1 MHSIKKNIQ
10 QEEEDKN
17 TYENRCFIFLSIM
30 IIFNYNRGKN
40 MEEDLIKEETKKDNI
55 LIIVGIIIL
64 VIIAVVIVFYKLNKN
79 NTKKANS
86 NTVTISDDIS
96 TTLDDTQIDKN
107 TEKKGNTV
115 YIYAKG
121 YADIAPIAFTYD
133 CKSENCEII
142 TTEKGIIL
150 YDDNNVKYREL
161 TQYEYEQIYNQE
173 ISPSGEKLDSGDFKK
188 IEPYKKLLR
197 FLAMMIVVIAVT
209 LIFVMF
215 WRDNYNE
222 GIVFPF
228 YYKGHWLVGAFYAF
242 FFLTFSHIYGGM
254 SYGYLKNTNIIFSQI
269 LALLC
274 TNIVIYLEIVL
285 LSARFV
291 KVVPMFELTVIEAA
305 FLSIST
311 CIIDRLFKTLFPP
324 HKITVLYQ
332 EYDPSELL
340 RKVKTRKD
348 RYRIQETVDV
358 NREWDELICIIDKCE
373 SILVYDVHS
382 ELRNKIVKYCYEKDI
397 RLYVT
402 PKISDILIR
411 SSDNIHL
418 FDTPLMLL
426 RNNGLNFE
434 QRILKRLLDVI
445 VSLVVIIVTSPIMAI
460 IALAIKL
467 YDGGPVFFKQKRCT
481 LDGKVFEIHKFR
493 SMIVD
498 AEKEGISIPA
508 TDKDPRITPVGN
520 VIRMTRLD
528 ELPQVFD
535 ILIGNMS
542 IVGPRPERVEH
553 VEKYTKEVPE
563 FAYRLKVK
571 GGLTGYAQIYGKY
584 NTTAYDK
591 LRLDLMYI
599 ENYSLMLD
607 IKLILMTIRVMFS
620 KDSTEGIDVAKE
632 NENLKQELLEEIRQE
647 NSDTPE
653 K

>member
-1 MHSIKKNIQ
+1 
-10 QEEEDKN
+10 
-17 TYENRCFIFLSIM
+17 
-30 IIFNYNRGKN
+30 
-40 MEEDLIKEETKKDNI
+40 
-55 LIIVGIIIL
+55 
-64 VIIAVVIVFYKLNKN
+64 
-79 NTKKANS
+79 
-86 NTVTISDDIS
+86 
-96 TTLDDTQIDKN
+96 
-107 TEKKGNTV
+107 
-115 YIYAKG
+115 
-121 YADIAPIAFTYD
+121 
-133 CKSENCEII
+133 
-142 TTEKGIIL
+142 
-150 YDDNNVKYREL
+150 
-161 TQYEYEQIYNQE
+161 
-173 ISPSGEKLDSGDFKK
+173 
-188 IEPYKKLLR
+188 
-197 FLAMMIVVIAVT
+197 MMIVVIAVT

-291 KVVPMFELTVIEAA
+291 KVVPLFELTVIEAA

-324 HKITVLYQ
+324 HKITVFYQ

-358 NREWDELICIIDKCE
+358 NREWDELVCIIDKCE

-434 QRILKRLLDVI
+434 QRIMKRLLDVI
-445 VSLVVIIVTSPIMAI
+445 VSLIVIIVTSPIMAI

-584 NTTAYDK
+584 NTTPYDK
-591 LRLDLMYI
+591 LKLDLMYI
-599 ENYSLMLD
+599 QNY
-607 IKLILMTIRVMFS
+607 
-620 KDSTEGIDVAKE
+620 
-632 NENLKQELLEEIRQE
+632 
-647 NSDTPE
+647 
-653 K
+653 

>member
-1 MHSIKKNIQ
+1 M
-10 QEEEDKN
+10 
-17 TYENRCFIFLSIM
+17 
-30 IIFNYNRGKN
+30 
-40 MEEDLIKEETKKDNI
+40 
-55 LIIVGIIIL
+55 
-64 VIIAVVIVFYKLNKN
+64 NK
-79 NTKKANS
+79 
-86 NTVTISDDIS
+86 
-96 TTLDDTQIDKN
+96 
-107 TEKKGNTV
+107 
-115 YIYAKG
+115 
-121 YADIAPIAFTYD
+121 
-133 CKSENCEII
+133 
-142 TTEKGIIL
+142 
-150 YDDNNVKYREL
+150 
-161 TQYEYEQIYNQE
+161 
-173 ISPSGEKLDSGDFKK
+173 KK

-358 NREWDELICIIDKCE
+358 NREWDELVCIIDKCE

-434 QRILKRLLDVI
+434 QRIMKRLLDVI
-445 VSLVVIIVTSPIMAI
+445 VSLIVIIVTSPIMAI

-584 NTTAYDK
+584 NTTPYDK
-591 LRLDLMYI
+591 LKLDLMYI
-599 ENYSLMLD
+599 QNYSILLD
-607 IKLILMTIRVMFS
+607 LKLILMTVKIIFM
-620 KDSTEGIDVAKE
+620 KESTEGFKE
-632 NENLKQELLEEIRQE
+632 GDKMKDE
-647 NSDTPE
+647 
-653 K
+653 